1 MCSELGSLKFGTSE
15 YTMQNLRRN
24 QCDDEVLEPCVKVL
38 SSATPG
44 MYILHVSHHQ
54 GVTNTE
60 LTPRPLPSTQS
71 CPAPTHKAGWGRV
84 TQPAPSYSCIRS
96 RGNTNT
102 PTHSRATASSI
113 TIAEEHET
121 WNKGWN
127 SKHPVALPGSPREQA
142 HQLTTWK

>member
-1 MCSELGSLKFGTSE
+1 MFWVGLT
-15 YTMQNLRRN
+15 
-24 QCDDEVLEPCVKVL
+24 EVWHFWVHHAEPEKKSVWWWSSRAVRKVL

-102 PTHSRATASSI
+102 PTRSRATASSI

-142 HQLTTWK
+142 HWLTTWK